1 MFLSR
6 SIIILLIFFNS
17 CIIANDLPLNLYWKG
32 NLKQAIQLSNKMLA
46 DKQHRTT
53 DELLN
58 CYDFLAEYNLEQ
70 GHFDKYL
77 FFVNQHF
84 SLNKNSALD
93 SAFFYVRTAN
103 YYHCF
108 FNNDS
113 ANKFCE
119 QAMFCFYRYKQLSK
133 DSALTSR
140 YYSYFGNASRNT
152 RFVNLR
158 WSDTA
163 LSFTNIVFLKAL
175 HHRRYATFLSDFIAR
190 EKNENRSLYYSKF
203 LDHIKK
209 ARCYADLIFKDNSSL
224 HIQIYNIWS
233 LVELFKKRYEES
245 RRLFE
250 LAVKVNKNENH
261 VVNQFEFVRSISYHA
276 LMILNMYKSSKQPHY
291 LFSAEKLLLQGIPH
305 WESYYNEELEFSK
318 IGFDDQYFINPY
330 QKLVYI
336 YSELFRL
343 TGNKFYFVKCFQF
356 VENIKHCTN
365 HKNGNRLIDGYDKT
379 YLSIQKLKAICK
391 QTNSALINFFKTEA
405 PNVTRALLILPDT
418 ALQCLI
424 SDQNQLHLDHELTEF
439 NKKILTNDFKKFK
452 TNFYE
457 LYKLCF
463 KSIDS
468 TLIKN
473 KISKITVI
481 PDVSMGFLN
490 FDLLQTDSLLPFNK
504 SALINKYKITYNINI
519 TSFINNYN
527 NNICYNEI
535 KLHVPNYEKTNYP
548 VLSFS
553 DRFKDKLNELFS
565 VTYVDI
571 KKFKTEF
578 FTQNSLHHYIG
589 HINSNAYSNEQT
601 LFLENTNFE
610 SAQLYNKHVKGSTY
624 ILSGCGSNV
633 GRTYLYN
640 KVNSMPYNLLSHEA
654 SAVISAN
661 WQIDDEA
668 NADFLNTFYNYLQ
681 KGEKSSEAF
690 YKTKLDFIKLNKP
703 PAVWGAYFYFGNDF
717 EIGSVNK
724 ALLIFSIGLLVSI
737 LLIVFKVRFRK

>member
-1 MFLSR
+1 MNRQEKCKQLFDSAIKFNRLNNFIVNEYEYSR
-6 SIIILLIFFNS
+6 SI
-17 CIIANDLPLNLYWKG
+17 A
-32 NLKQAIQLSNKMLA
+32 
-46 DKQHRTT
+46 
-53 DELLN
+53 
-58 CYDFLAEYNLEQ
+58 
-70 GHFDKYL
+70 
-77 FFVNQHF
+77 
-84 SLNKNSALD
+84 
-93 SAFFYVRTAN
+93 
-103 YYHCF
+103 
-108 FNNDS
+108 
-113 ANKFCE
+113 
-119 QAMFCFYRYKQLSK
+119 
-133 DSALTSR
+133 
-140 YYSYFGNASRNT
+140 
-152 RFVNLR
+152 
-158 WSDTA
+158 
-163 LSFTNIVFLKAL
+163 
-175 HHRRYATFLSDFIAR
+175 YATMNVLNYQSGN
-190 EKNENRSLYYSKF
+190 EKL
-203 LDHIKK
+203 I
-209 ARCYADLIFKDNSSL
+209 DLIYAK
-224 HIQIYNIWS
+224 NI
-233 LVELFKKRYEES
+233 LTK
-245 RRLFE
+245 
-250 LAVKVNKNENH
+250 
-261 VVNQFEFVRSISYHA
+261 SIP
-276 LMILNMYKSSKQPHY
+276 N
-291 LFSAEKLLLQGIPH
+291 
-305 WESYYNEELEFSK
+305 WESFYKKQFEFSK

-343 TGNKFYFVKCFQF
+343 TGNKFYFMKCFQF
-356 VENIKHCTN
+356 IEKTKNSTN
-365 HKNGNRLIDGYDKT
+365 YKNENRLIDGYAGT
-379 YLSIQKLKAICK
+379 NLSIQKVKAICK

-439 NKKILTNDFKKFK
+439 NKKILTNNFKKFK

-527 NNICYNEI
+527 NNIGYNEI

-553 DRFKDKLNELFS
+553 DRFKDKLNELFR

-571 KKFKTEF
+571 KKFKTDF

-601 LFLENTNFE
+601 LFLESTNFE
-610 SAQLYNKHVKGSTY
+610 STELYNKNVKGSTY

-668 NADFLNTFYNYLQ
+668 NADFLNAFYNYLK

-717 EIGSVNK
+717 EIGSNNK
-724 ALLIFSIGLLVSI
+724 GLLIFLIVVIVSI